1 MTLPNCVPQA
11 TPILP
16 RGPVS
21 SSGCDKRGAKA
32 YAGCMLRA
40 LTYASALSI
49 ACATLASGQDICR
62 SYADAGEVP
71 GLRAILDAADPALT
85 AFPYFRAAL
94 EGQIPVLCLDS
105 GPSEARGF
113 FDVEANRLVVSA
125 RLSLP
130 EQLVI
135 FLHELR
141 HMQQVA
147 EGFCPAPTLSMAENA
162 RAVFALEADA
172 MAVTTLVAWT
182 LREAGDTAPWQ
193 ALSDWE
199 RYADIPAA
207 FQEAIARGA
216 DDTGASAAAFYQWY
230 DSDWRRESY
239 YIAACSDY
247 LDRQDASHTLQQ
259 YQLLPESYLSQLC
272 RLPDGTGYPCAEPRD
287 LSRP

>member
-1 MTLPNCVPQA
+1 M
-11 TPILP
+11 
-16 RGPVS
+16 
-21 SSGCDKRGAKA
+21 A
-32 YAGCMLRA
+32 YADPMFRA
-40 LTYASALSI
+40 LTYAPVLLVV
-49 ACATLASGQDICR
+49 CATAASGQEICR
-62 SYADAGEVP
+62 SYADAREVP
-71 GLRAILDAADPALT
+71 GLGAILDAAGPALS
-85 AFPYFRAAL
+85 AFPDFRAAL
-94 EGQIPVLCLDS
+94 EGQAPVLCLDS

-113 FDVEANRLVVSA
+113 LDVEANRLVIST
-125 RLSLP
+125 RLNLP

-141 HMQQVA
+141 HLQQVG

-172 MAVTTLVAWT
+172 MAVTSLIAWT
-182 LREAGDTAPWQ
+182 LREAGDGAPWQ
-193 ALSDWE
+193 ALTDWG

-207 FQEAIARGA
+207 FQQAIARGA
-216 DDTGASAAAFYQWY
+216 DQTGASAAAFYQWY
-230 DSDWRRESY
+230 GSDWRRESY

-247 LDRQDASHTLQQ
+247 LDRQDQSHALPQ